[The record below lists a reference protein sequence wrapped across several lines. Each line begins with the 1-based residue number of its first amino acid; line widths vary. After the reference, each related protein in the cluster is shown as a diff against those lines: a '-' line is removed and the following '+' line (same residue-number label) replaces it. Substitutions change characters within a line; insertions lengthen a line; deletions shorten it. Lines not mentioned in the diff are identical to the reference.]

1 MIEFLK
7 SPHARLFGGA
17 ILISFSP
24 VWVAL
29 VSVSPTTSGFY
40 RMSIGAVM
48 LALFVLFTRR
58 RLAFSRRTWAILLV
72 AAVFFAFDLYFWHR
86 SIVYIGPG
94 LATLLA
100 NFQVFIMMLAGFVLL
115 RQKPRMVQVIAAPLA
130 LVGLGMAVGLDWQDL
145 SAEYRLG
152 VWLGLLTAVAYAG
165 YMLTM
170 RAARTGSDDRM
181 PLREV
186 AVVSA
191 VCAVFLAFTVVGEG
205 GSFAI
210 PTWSD
215 AAWLLGYGILS
226 HSIGWS
232 LIASSLTQVSTSQ
245 AGLALLLQPTLSY
258 IWDVLLFNR
267 SMQPI
272 EFAGAAMASAAIAV
286 TATVKL
292 RVKPRTRTRFARVE
306 PRHRDGTA
314 PAPTQK

>member
-40 RMSIGAVM
+40 RVSIGAVT
-48 LALFVLFTRR
+48 LALFVLVTKR
-58 RLAFSRRTWAILLV
+58 RLAFSRRTWAILMV
-72 AAVFFAFDLYFWHR
+72 AALFFALDLFFWHR
-86 SIVYIGPG
+86 SIAYIGPG

-115 RQKPRMVQVIAAPLA
+115 RQKPRTVQVIAAPLA
-130 LVGLGMAVGLDWQDL
+130 LIGLGMAVGLDWQGL

-170 RAARTGSDDRM
+170 RAARSGSDDRM

-191 VCAVFLAFTVVGEG
+191 VCAVFLAFTVFAEG

-232 LIASSLTQVSTSQ
+232 LIASSLTQVSTSE

-258 IWDVLLFNR
+258 IWDVLLFSR

-272 EFAGAAMASAAIAV
+272 EFAGAAIALFAIYLGSR
-286 TATVKL
+286 KSSL
-292 RVKPRTRTRFARVE
+292 
-306 PRHRDGTA
+306 
-314 PAPTQK
+314 